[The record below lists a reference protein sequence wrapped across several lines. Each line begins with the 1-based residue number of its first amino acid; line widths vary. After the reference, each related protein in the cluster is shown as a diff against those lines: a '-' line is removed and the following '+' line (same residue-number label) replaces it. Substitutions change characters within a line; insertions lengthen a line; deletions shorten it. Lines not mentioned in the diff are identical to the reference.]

1 MLALS
6 QQTCSI
12 LMGRWQEVQTMG
24 ERGERSLNT
33 AERGERSITTATDVV
48 MAKPIVGEVRS

>member
-24 ERGERSLNT
+24 ERGERSIN
-33 AERGERSITTATDVV
+33 TATDVV